1 MSNFKTIIA
10 FIGGVL
16 LGWLM
21 LSVIIG
27 TAKEIYQVPCPET
40 LPTQVTDMFIIKGD
54 TIYLKQD
61 ANFVISTR
69 GIDID
74 TAGIIHRKNK

>member
-1 MSNFKTIIA
+1 MVL
-10 FIGGVL
+10 FIGVYL
-16 LGWLM
+16 YTKRH
-21 LSVIIG
+21 I
-27 TAKEIYQVPCPET
+27 CPET
-40 LPTQVTDMFIIKGD
+40 IPTQVTDMFTIKGD

-61 ANFVISTR
+61 ADFVISTR

>member
-1 MSNFKTIIA
+1 MTYQIIE
-10 FIGGVL
+10 
-16 LGWLM
+16 
-21 LSVIIG
+21 
-27 TAKEIYQVPCPET
+27 TNHTCPEM
-40 LPTQVTDMFIIKGD
+40 LPTQVTDMFTIQGD

-61 ANFVISTR
+61 ADFVISTR

>member
-1 MSNFKTIIA
+1 MKPIPLLFA
-10 FIGGVL
+10 LLALIGF
-16 LGWLM
+16 
-21 LSVIIG
+21 SAAIG
-27 TAKEIYQVPCPET
+27 MAIEREINPYTCPET
-40 LPTQVTDMFIIKGD
+40 LPTQVTDMFTIKGD

-61 ANFVISTR
+61 ADFVISTR

>member
-1 MSNFKTIIA
+1 MKPIPLLFALLALISFSIA
-10 FIGGVL
+10 IG
-16 LGWLM
+16 
-21 LSVIIG
+21 IAI
-27 TAKEIYQVPCPET
+27 EREFNPYICPKT
-40 LPTQVTDMFIIKGD
+40 LPTQVTDMFTIQGD

-61 ANFVISTR
+61 ADFVISTR

>member
-1 MSNFKTIIA
+1 MSDA
-10 FIGGVL
+10 F
-16 LGWLM
+16 
-21 LSVIIG
+21 SVWIFLVGLVVGYFFPKNISH
-27 TAKEIYQVPCPET
+27 TCPET
-40 LPTQVTDMFIIKGD
+40 LPTQVTDMFTIQGD

-61 ANFVISTR
+61 ADFVISTR

>member
-1 MSNFKTIIA
+1 MKPIPLLFALLALISFSIAIGIAIEREFK
-10 FIGGVL
+10 L
-16 LGWLM
+16 C
-21 LSVIIG
+21 S
-27 TAKEIYQVPCPET
+27 CPET
-40 LPTQVTDMFIIKGD
+40 LPTQVTDMFTIKGD

-61 ANFVISTR
+61 VDFVISTR

>member
-1 MSNFKTIIA
+1 MINYNIILLVILLVA
-10 FIGGVL
+10 IVWGVF
-16 LGWLM
+16 LGQIHALDNHKC
-21 LSVIIG
+21 S
-27 TAKEIYQVPCPET
+27 T
-40 LPTQVTDMFIIKGD
+40 LPTQVTDMFTIQGD

-61 ANFVISTR
+61 ADFVISTR

>member
-1 MSNFKTIIA
+1 MKLIYASLTLGMFIWGV
-10 FIGGVL
+10 FIGQMFAL
-16 LGWLM
+16 DNH
-21 LSVIIG
+21 
-27 TAKEIYQVPCPET
+27 KCPET
-40 LPTQVTDMFIIKGD
+40 LPSQVTDMFTIKGD

-61 ANFVISTR
+61 ADFVISTR

>member
-1 MSNFKTIIA
+1 MNGNSIIVLVMLLA
-10 FIGGVL
+10 ALVWGVF
-16 LGWLM
+16 LGQIHALDNH
-21 LSVIIG
+21 
-27 TAKEIYQVPCPET
+27 KCHK
-40 LPTQVTDMFIIKGD
+40 LPTQVTDMFTIKGD

-61 ANFVISTR
+61 ADFVISTR

>member
-1 MSNFKTIIA
+1 MKIIETILIIA
-10 FIGGVL
+10 MWFALGIWGGRL
-16 LGWLM
+16 YF
-21 LSVIIG
+21 S
-27 TAKEIYQVPCPET
+27 KPCPET
-40 LPTQVTDMFIIKGD
+40 LPTQVTDMFTIKGD

-61 ANFVISTR
+61 ADFVISTR

>member
-1 MSNFKTIIA
+1 MNGDSIIVLVILIA
-10 FIGGVL
+10 ALVWGVF
-16 LGWLM
+16 LGQIHALDRH
-21 LSVIIG
+21 
-27 TAKEIYQVPCPET
+27 KCPT
-40 LPTQVTDMFIIKGD
+40 LPTQVTDMFTIKGD

-61 ANFVISTR
+61 ADFVISTR